1 MSGGATPWYPQSLAF
16 SRSVT
21 AVTTLA
27 TQPTGFAQGGNNYR
41 VINSGALP
49 ILIVFYNFT
58 LGTPNVNT
66 PGTNP
71 TLVFP
76 VDGNPPVGQVGVVIP
91 AGADEIIQGVANAD
105 SFAAIGQAAGPTL
118 IFVQRGEGI

>member
-1 MSGGATPWYPQSLAF
+1 MSGGATPWQPQGLAF

-27 TQPTGFAQGGNNYR
+27 TQPVGFAQGGNSYR
-41 VINSGALP
+41 VINTGAVS

-58 LGTPNVNT
+58 LGTPGVNAA
-66 PGTNP
+66 GANP

-76 VDGNPPVGQVGVVIP
+76 IDGNPPVGQVGVVIP
-91 AGADEIIQGVANAD
+91 PGADEIVQGVANAD
-105 SFAAIGQAAGPTL
+105 SFAAIGSAAGPTL